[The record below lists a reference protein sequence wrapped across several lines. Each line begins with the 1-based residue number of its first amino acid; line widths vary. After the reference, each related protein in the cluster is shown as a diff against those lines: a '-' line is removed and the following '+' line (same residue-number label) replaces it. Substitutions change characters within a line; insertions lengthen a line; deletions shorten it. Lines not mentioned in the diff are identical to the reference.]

1 MDEVTEY
8 LSEAAE
14 YQYVPPRMY
23 IVELTREDAINL
35 VHAAHT
41 HAEGLLPIEA
51 KRLVD
56 SANRLASQTVHYS

>member
-1 MDEVTEY
+1 MDTLTDEGEY
-8 LSEAAE
+8 V
-14 YQYVPPRMY
+14 YQPTMY

-41 HAEGLLPIEA
+41 HAEGLLPAES

-56 SANRLASQTVHYS
+56 SANRLANQTVHYG

>member
-1 MDEVTEY
+1 MTDMTEG
-8 LSEAAE
+8 E
-14 YQYVPPRMY
+14 YMYHPTMY

-41 HAEGLLPIEA
+41 HAERLLPVES

>member
-1 MDEVTEY
+1 MYHPT
-8 LSEAAE
+8 
-14 YQYVPPRMY
+14 MY

-41 HAEGLLPIEA
+41 HAERLLPVES
-51 KRLVD
+51 KRLID

>member
-1 MDEVTEY
+1 MDAMTEE
-8 LSEAAE
+8 S
-14 YQYVPPRMY
+14 QYVPEYANARMY

-41 HAEGLLPIEA
+41 YAEGLLPSES

-56 SANRLASQTVHYS
+56 SANRLGSQTMHYS